1 MRLML
6 TGGRAG
12 KTERIAG
19 VQFVDGFA
27 EWPSLPR
34 VLERYYGVVEAVEEV
49 ESGLQTEEVEEKAE
63 VVDDSDLLKQVI
75 EAKKKEIEEK
85 AEQVENLSLDGV
97 DWKSMPFLTQKAFIK
112 KITGVAPKNKTEAY
126 AVMKQ
131 HGYV

>member
-6 TGGRAG
+6 TGPRAG
-12 KTERIAG
+12 KTEKIAG
-19 VQFVDGFA
+19 VQFINGYA

-34 VLERYYGVVEAVEEV
+34 VLERYYGVVEAPV
-49 ESGLQTEEVEEKAE
+49 E
-63 VVDDSDLLKQVI
+63 VVQESDVSTKDVQQESMDEDILRQVI

-112 KITGVAPKNKTEAY
+112 KISGKAPKNKEEAY
-126 AVMKQ
+126 KIMAEC
-131 HGYV
+131 GYV